1 MSNFRLCPDTGLF
14 FDKNAESLMKVH
26 AVAAVVSLLVAGLL
40 ALGVALTRW
49 PAVHLLP
56 ADQFYMFLTAHGI
69 DALLFWI
76 IFFEIAILYFAGST
90 LLRVRLAAPRWAWL
104 GFALML
110 IGAVT
115 TNVAIFQGNSSVMM
129 TSYVPMQAAPHF
141 YLGLILFAVGALIGC
156 FVFFGT
162 LVLAKNE
169 NTYEGS
175 VPLVTFGAITAA
187 IIAVFTIASGA
198 IILVPTF
205 LWSIGYISHIDPEM
219 YRIIWWAMG
228 HSSQQ
233 INVAAHVSVWYL
245 VAGLTLGARPMSEKV
260 SRFAFLLYIFF
271 LQLASAHHILVDPG
285 VSAEWKIFNTSYAM
299 YLAVLA
305 SMIHGLT
312 VPGAMEVAQRN
323 KGYTRG
329 MFEWL
334 RKAPW
339 GNPAFSSTFI
349 SLVIFGFIG
358 GITGVVMGTE
368 QINLIIHNTIYV
380 PAHFHATVAVGTTL
394 TFMGLA
400 FFLIPVLF
408 RRQMILPT
416 LAKWQPFLFGG
427 SMTVLILFMMG
438 AGTLGVSRR
447 HWDMDFAGAALSFEY
462 SGMAYTLMG
471 IAGIGAVVAVI
482 SGGAF
487 LLITVGSLLFGKK
500 LEPSAGILQSFLG
513 VPLSADTYNAK
524 PEILPM
530 AAPVEEH
537 GSAGFEA
544 PGTFVLAMVL
554 LVSFIVY
561 YFINWKYL
569 ASVWPLS

>member
-1 MSNFRLCPDTGLF
+1 MANFRLCPDSGLY
-14 FDKNAESLMKVH
+14 FDRNAESLMKVN
-26 AVAAVVSLLVAGLL
+26 AVAAAVALLVAGVL

-69 DALLFWI
+69 DALIFWI
-76 IFFEIAILYFAGST
+76 IFFEIAILYFASST
-90 LLRVRLAAPRWAWL
+90 LLRCRLAAPRWAWL

-115 TNVAIFQGNSSVMM
+115 TNVAIFQGGSSVMM

-141 YLGLILFAVGALIGC
+141 YLGLILFAVGALIGV

-162 LVLAKNE
+162 LVVARNE
-169 NTYEGS
+169 RTYEGS
-175 VPLVTFGAITAA
+175 IPLVTFGAVTAA

-198 IILVPTF
+198 IILIPTF
-205 LWSIGYISHIDPEM
+205 LWSIGYIAHIDAEM
-219 YRIIWWAMG
+219 YRIIWWGMG

-260 SRFAFLLYIFF
+260 SRTAFLLYILF
-271 LQLASAHHILVDPG
+271 LQLACAHHILVDPG
-285 VSAEWKIFNTSYAM
+285 VGTEWKIFNTSYAM

-312 VPGAMEVAQRN
+312 VPGSMEVAQRN

-339 GNPAFSSTFI
+339 DNPAFSSTFI
-349 SLVIFGFIG
+349 SIIIFGFIG

-394 TFMGLA
+394 TFMGLTYY
-400 FFLIPVLF
+400 LIPVLF

-416 LAKWQPFLFGG
+416 LAKWQPYLFGAG
-427 SMTVLILFMMG
+427 MTILILFMLG

-462 SGMAYTLMG
+462 SGMAYTMMG
-471 IAGIGAVVAVI
+471 LAGIGAVLAVI
-482 SGGAF
+482 AGGAY
-487 LLITVGSLLFGKK
+487 LLITVGSLVFGRK
-500 LEPSAGILQSFLG
+500 LDESAGLLQSFG
-513 VPLSADTYNAK
+513 VPLSRGTYTAQ
-524 PEILPM
+524 PEVLPM
-530 AAPVEEH
+530 AAAVEEH

-544 PGTFVLAMVL
+544 PGTFALAMLL
-554 LVSFIVY
+554 LVSFVVY

>member
-14 FDKNAESLMKVH
+14 FDKNAESLIKVN
-26 AVAAVVSLLVAGLL
+26 AVAAVVSLLVAGIL

-76 IFFEIAILYFAGST
+76 IFFEIAILYFASST
-90 LLRVRLAAPRWAWL
+90 LLRCRLAAPRWAWL

-115 TNVAIFQGNSSVMM
+115 TNVAIFQGSSSVMM

-162 LVLAKNE
+162 LVIAKNE
-169 NTYEGS
+169 HTYEGS
-175 VPLVTFGAITAA
+175 IPLVTFGAVTAA
-187 IIAVFTIASGA
+187 IIAVFTIACGA
-198 IILVPTF
+198 IILIPTF
-205 LWSIGYISHIDPEM
+205 LWSIGYIGYIDPAM
-219 YRIIWWAMG
+219 YRVIWWGMG

-233 INVAAHVSVWYL
+233 INVVAHVSVWYL

-285 VSAEWKIFNTSYAM
+285 ISSEWKIFNTSYAM

-312 VPGAMEVAQRN
+312 VPGSMEVAQRA
-323 KGYTRG
+323 KGYTHG

-349 SLVIFGFIG
+349 SIIIFGFIG

-394 TFMGLA
+394 TFMGLT

-408 RRQMILPT
+408 RRQMIFPT

-482 SGGAF
+482 AGGAF
-487 LLITVGSLLFGKK
+487 LLITVGSLLWGKK
-500 LEPSAGILQSFLG
+500 LDPSAGILQSFLG
-513 VPLSADTYNAK
+513 VPLSSGNYNAQ
-524 PEILPM
+524 PEILAM

-544 PGTFVLAMVL
+544 PGTFVLALLL
-554 LVSFIVY
+554 LVSFVVY

-569 ASVWPLS
+569 SSVWPLS